1 MKPDIS
7 IFMCYYY
14 QMRVLLGKRVLDEAH
29 EYGQN
34 LCSIGLVKDLYMG
47 VYMEVSIMIMP
58 TVF

>member
-1 MKPDIS
+1 
-7 IFMCYYY
+7 MCYYY